1 MACMSDTHGHH
12 NTSFLSLENLTAVHE
27 TVVVTDIAC
36 LRWLHSR
43 DSANLTVLQN
53 RQRVS
58 HYLDCL
64 QDIVAAA
71 LAMQIAHEM
80 DPLSQ
85 HHKHD
90 MERLMR
96 RIPQTVADVLE
107 VQHACSLVCVRPK
120 SHYLHA
126 HMHTR
131 MYAHT
136 RTHNH
141 CSMRN
146 TMFKSLAAQL
156 TLVIVTTV
164 VSSAVLC
171 TSMS

>member
-1 MACMSDTHGHH
+1 MSDTHGHH
-12 NTSFLSLENLTAVHE
+12 NASFLSLENLTAVHE

-107 VQHACSLVCVRPK
+107 VQHACCIRPK
-120 SHYLHA
+120 SVTTY
-126 HMHTR
+126 MHTYTHAC
-131 MYAHT
+131 MHT
-136 RTHNH
+136 HTHTQSFNMRT
-141 CSMRN
+141 

-156 TLVIVTTV
+156 TLV
-164 VSSAVLC
+164 VSPLL
-171 TSMS
+171 